1 MYVAFWLD
9 PAAQDAN
16 KRVVF
21 CQPFTKKPTT
31 AWAILRSAVRENRTG
46 GIIAGTDE
54 LLRTCIEAIDHKD
67 DGWPDDADR
76 MVGQIT
82 KLVESCGCTIVFR
95 QNVEP
100 DEVATHSAV
109 WANLLAGTPRIDVE
123 SDLRSTVR
131 VPLTGRPMDV
141 VATIMAAKQAGW
153 TVDEDVA
160 FKCVGSTKISIQ
172 RFRMIETRAALEIEY
187 AAASSMSKQ
196 NGAGY
201 SQEVKF
207 GFDKLADVLDT
218 MLGPTAKRYKF
229 VLLVKERTNSIMFFG
244 TKPAHT
250 LRQAIEQY
258 VDHLQD
264 RQSSDEPRSS
274 QPPPKP
280 DKNGK
285 KPEPEPDLLEEVIS
299 PPVGSCRFWKL

>member
-9 PAAQDAN
+9 PTAQDAN

-46 GIIAGTDE
+46 GIIAGADDQ
-54 LLRTCIEAIDHKD
+54 LRGCVEAIDNKD
-67 DGWPDDADR
+67 QGWPDDADR

-82 KLVESCGCTIVFR
+82 KLAEQCGCTVVFR
-95 QNVEP
+95 QNIEP
-100 DEVATHSAV
+100 DDVATQSDV
-109 WANLLAGTPRIDVE
+109 WAGLRAGAPYIGTE

-131 VPLTGRPMDV
+131 IPLTGKATDV
-141 VATIMAAKQAGW
+141 AATIAMAKQAGW
-153 TVDEDVA
+153 TVEEDSA
-160 FKCVGSTKISIQ
+160 FKYVGGAKLSLQ

-187 AAASSMSKQ
+187 PVAAQMTKQ
-196 NGAGY
+196 NAAGF

-207 GFDKLADVLDT
+207 GFDRLSDVLDT

-250 LRQAIEQY
+250 LRQAMEQY

-264 RQSSDEPRSS
+264 RPSSDEPKSS
-274 QPPPKP
+274 QPDSK
-280 DKNGK
+280 
-285 KPEPEPDLLEEVIS
+285 ESEPDLVDEIAA
-299 PPVGSCRFWKL
+299 PPVGNCRFWKL